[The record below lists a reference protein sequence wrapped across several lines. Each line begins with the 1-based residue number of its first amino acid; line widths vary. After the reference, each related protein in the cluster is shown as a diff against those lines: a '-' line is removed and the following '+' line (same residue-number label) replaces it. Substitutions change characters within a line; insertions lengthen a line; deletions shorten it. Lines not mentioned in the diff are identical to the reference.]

1 MRKDEGRERKKNKTR
16 IIQSFF
22 PPSSFILLLLVFLC
36 TCATVQK
43 NSQGHII
50 ENVLFY
56 PQTSYQCGPAS
67 LAGVLNYWG
76 VKVTTDEIAGEI
88 YSASARGTLDID
100 MVLYAQKKGLLA
112 TQYEGN
118 FEDVRKNVASGHPII
133 VLVGYGFS
141 LIQKNHFMV
150 IIGYNDH
157 GVIVNSGKDNNK
169 FIPEKD
175 FLESWERTKFWTLL
189 IKPNE

>member
-1 MRKDEGRERKKNKTR
+1 MR

-22 PPSSFILLLLVFLC
+22 PPSSFMFVLLVFLC
-36 TCATVQK
+36 SCATLQET
-43 NSQGHII
+43 NQGHII

-118 FEDVRKNVASGHPII
+118 LEDVRKNVSSGHPII

-157 GVIVNSGKDNNK
+157 GVIVNSGKDSNK

-175 FLESWERTKFWTLL
+175 FLKSWERTKFWTLL